1 MKIYSKLMKKIKI
14 RTDETFALTNKSGAQ
29 LNIVEHVTK
38 ENSNYFPN
46 AIQFSK

>member
-1 MKIYSKLMKKIKI
+1 
-14 RTDETFALTNKSGAQ
+14 

-46 AIQFSK
+46 AIQFSKWNYKL